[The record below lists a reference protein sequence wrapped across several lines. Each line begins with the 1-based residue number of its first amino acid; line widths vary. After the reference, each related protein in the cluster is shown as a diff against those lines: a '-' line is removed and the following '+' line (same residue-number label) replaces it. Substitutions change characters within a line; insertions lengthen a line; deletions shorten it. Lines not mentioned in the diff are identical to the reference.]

1 MSAYGGKPCSRKDK
15 STLQSIVWEHK
26 NWRATPQI
34 NSIPKSKRKDTSDK
48 SEADTRIQGP
58 NDIPNQQNFRGT
70 QRANTRAHLLV
81 VQRKEGSRGCHL
93 GPADPLGRPTPYWA
107 QTGPS
112 LACRFPPHCLCWP
125 RMVPPRKLTQGS
137 TLGGLY
143 KEEESPPFNIQQE
156 RRKSSTPRL
165 RPST

>member
-1 MSAYGGKPCSRKDK
+1 M
-15 STLQSIVWEHK
+15 
-26 NWRATPQI
+26 ATPQI
-34 NSIPKSKRKDTSDK
+34 NSIPKSKRKDTFDK
-48 SEADTRIQGP
+48 SEVDTRIQGP

-70 QRANTRAHLLV
+70 QRSNNRAHLSV
-81 VQRKEGSRGCHL
+81 VQRKEGLRGRRL
-93 GPADPLGRPTPYWA
+93 GSANLLGRPTPYWA

-112 LACRFPPHCLCWP
+112 FACRLPLHCLRQP
-125 RMVPPRKLTQGS
+125 QMVPPRKFTQGS